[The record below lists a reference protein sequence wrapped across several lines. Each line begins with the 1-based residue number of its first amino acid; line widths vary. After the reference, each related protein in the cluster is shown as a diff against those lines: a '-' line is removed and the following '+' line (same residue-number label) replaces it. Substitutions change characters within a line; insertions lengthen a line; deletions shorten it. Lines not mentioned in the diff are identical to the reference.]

1 MAYDEEV
8 ADRLRQATEGLVG
21 ISEVRM
27 MGGLCFLV
35 NGNMLGGVDRT
46 KQGVDRLMFR
56 VGKDNQAEALS
67 RPGAEPMVM
76 GGRTF
81 GGLVFV
87 PDEVC
92 DAQQLRDWV
101 ALALSFAGALPPK
114 KKK

>member
-1 MAYDEEV
+1 MAYDDAV
-8 ADRLRQATEGLVG
+8 ADRFRQAVDGLVG

-46 KQGVDRLMFR
+46 KDGIDRLMFR

-67 RPGAEPMVM
+67 RSGAEPMVM

-87 PDEVC
+87 PDEAC
-92 DAQQLRDWV
+92 DDEQLRDWV
-101 ALALSFAGALPPK
+101 SLALSFTGALPPK
-114 KKK
+114 KRK

>member
-1 MAYDEEV
+1 MAYDDAV
-8 ADRLRQATEGLVG
+8 ADRFRQAVDGLVG

-46 KQGVDRLMFR
+46 KEGIDRLMFR
-56 VGKDNQAEALS
+56 VGKVNQAEALS

-87 PDEVC
+87 PDEAC
-92 DAQQLRDWV
+92 GDQQLRDWV
-101 ALALSFAGALPPK
+101 ALALSFAGTLPPK

>member
-1 MAYDEEV
+1 MAYDDEV
-8 ADRLRQATEGLVG
+8 ANRFRQATEGLVG
-21 ISEVRM
+21 FSEVRM

-46 KQGVDRLMFR
+46 KEGIDRLMFR
-56 VGKDNQAEALS
+56 VGKDNQDEALS

-87 PDEVC
+87 PNEAC
-92 DAQQLRDWV
+92 DDLQLRDWV

>member
-1 MAYDEEV
+1 MAYDEDV
-8 ADRLRQATEGLVG
+8 ADRFRQVTDGLVG

-46 KQGVDRLMFR
+46 KEAIDRLMFR

-76 GGRTF
+76 GGRWISGTRF
-81 GGLVFV
+81 
-87 PDEVC
+87 
-92 DAQQLRDWV
+92 
-101 ALALSFAGALPPK
+101 
-114 KKK
+114 